1 MMIVTPD
8 KDLYG
13 VLGVSPSAPQEHIR
27 SQYRVLVRKYHPDLH
42 PGDASAALMMERV
55 NAAYDVLG
63 NPEER
68 GQYDAQISA
77 SSQSWGETAASSS
90 YGQSVY
96 RNPAAG
102 AGPQSTWNP
111 QWGNAGADPRER
123 QAEAEAMWEAMRAQ
137 ERARSGPFGDVW
149 ANVPDQQAQGDLNG
163 WAVAGHVIWF
173 IVRIVFGILFIALR
187 LLNTRIDDRNDFF

>member
-1 MMIVTPD
+1 MTVTPD

-13 VLGVSPSAPQEHIR
+13 ALGVSPSASQEQIR

-68 GQYDAQISA
+68 RQYDAEISA
-77 SSQSWGETAASSS
+77 SSQGWRETATPSS
-90 YGQSVY
+90 YGQSAY
-96 RNPAAG
+96 GSPAAG

-111 QWGNAGADPRER
+111 QWGNAAADPRER
-123 QAEAEAMWEAMRAQ
+123 EAEAEVMWEAMRSQ
-137 ERARSGPFGDVW
+137 ERAGGGLFSDVW
-149 ANVPDQQAQGDLNG
+149 ANVPDQRAQEDLSG
-163 WAVAGHVIWF
+163 WAVAGRVIWL
-173 IVRIVFGILFIALR
+173 IVRIVFGILFVALR
-187 LLNTRIDDRNDFF
+187 LLNTRVDDRDNFF

>member
-1 MMIVTPD
+1 MIVTPD

-13 VLGVSPSAPQEHIR
+13 VLGVNPSAPQEQIR

-68 GQYDAQISA
+68 QQYDAQISA
-77 SSQSWGETAASSS
+77 SSQSWGETAAPNS
-90 YGQSVY
+90 YGQSAY
-96 RNPAAG
+96 RNPA
-102 AGPQSTWNP
+102 
-111 QWGNAGADPRER
+111 AGADPRER
-123 QAEAEAMWEAMRAQ
+123 QAESEAMWEAMRSQ
-137 ERARSGPFGDVW
+137 EHARGGPFSDVW
-149 ANVPDQQAQGDLNG
+149 ANVPDQRAQEDLNG
-163 WAVAGHVIWF
+163 WAVAGRVIWL

-187 LLNTRIDDRNDFF
+187 LLNTRVDDRNDFF

>member
-1 MMIVTPD
+1 VTPD
-8 KDLYG
+8 NDLYG
-13 VLGVSPSAPQEHIR
+13 VLGVSPSASQEQIL

-42 PGDASAALMMERV
+42 PGDANAVLMMERV

-63 NPEER
+63 NPGQR
-68 GQYDAQISA
+68 QQYDGQISA
-77 SSQSWGETAASSS
+77 SSESRGGATAASS
-90 YGQSVY
+90 YGQSAY
-96 RNPAAG
+96 GRPEAG
-102 AGPQSTWNP
+102 AGPQSTWNQ
-111 QWGNAGADPRER
+111 QWGNTSTDPRDR

>member
-1 MMIVTPD
+1 MIVTPD

-13 VLGVSPSAPQEHIR
+13 VLGVSPSAPLEQIR

-63 NPEER
+63 SPEER
-68 GQYDAQISA
+68 RQYDAEISA
-77 SSQSWGETAASSS
+77 SSQSWGETAAPGS
-90 YGQSVY
+90 YGQSAY
-96 RNPAAG
+96 GSPAAG

-111 QWGNAGADPRER
+111 QWGNTAGDPRER
-123 QAEAEAMWEAMRAQ
+123 QAEAEAMWEAMRSQ
-137 ERARSGPFGDVW
+137 ERARGGLFSDVW
-149 ANVPDQQAQGDLNG
+149 ANVPDQREQEDLNG
-163 WAVAGHVIWF
+163 WAVAGRVIWL

-187 LLNTRIDDRNDFF
+187 LLNTRVDDRDDFF

>member
-1 MMIVTPD
+1 MTPD

-13 VLGVSPSAPQEHIR
+13 VLGVSPSASQEQIR

-42 PGDASAALMMERV
+42 PGDTSAALMMEQV

-68 GQYDAQISA
+68 RQYNAEISA
-77 SSQSWGETAASSS
+77 SSQGRGETAAPSS
-90 YGQSVY
+90 YGQSAY
-96 RNPAAG
+96 GSPAAG

-111 QWGNAGADPRER
+111 QWSNAATDPRER
-123 QAEAEAMWEAMRAQ
+123 QAEAEAMWEAMHSQ
-137 ERARSGPFGDVW
+137 ERARGGLFGDVW
-149 ANVPDQQAQGDLNG
+149 TNVPDQHAQEDLSG
-163 WAVAGHVIWF
+163 WAVAGHVIWL

-187 LLNTRIDDRNDFF
+187 LLNTRVDDRNDFF

>member
-1 MMIVTPD
+1 VTPD
-8 KDLYG
+8 NDLYG
-13 VLGVSPSAPQEHIR
+13 VLGVSPSASQEQIL

-63 NPEER
+63 NPGER
-68 GQYDAQISA
+68 QQYDVQISA
-77 SSQSWGETAASSS
+77 SSESRGGATAPSS
-90 YGQSVY
+90 YGQSAY
-96 RNPAAG
+96 SRPDTA
-102 AGPQSTWNP
+102 AGPQSAWNP
-111 QWGNAGADPRER
+111 QWGNTAADPRER

-137 ERARSGPFGDVW
+137 ERTRGGQFSDVW
-149 ANVPDQQAQGDLNG
+149 ANVPDQQARGDLNG

>member
-1 MMIVTPD
+1 VTPD
-8 KDLYG
+8 NNLYG
-13 VLGVSPSAPQEHIR
+13 VLGVNPSAPQEQIR

-63 NPEER
+63 SSEER
-68 GQYDAQISA
+68 RQYDAEISA

-96 RNPAAG
+96 GSPAAG

-111 QWGNAGADPRER
+111 QWGNAAGDPRER
-123 QAEAEAMWEAMRAQ
+123 QAEAEAMWEAMRSQ
-137 ERARSGPFGDVW
+137 ERARGGLFSDVW
-149 ANVPDQQAQGDLNG
+149 ANVPDQRAQEDLNG
-163 WAVAGHVIWF
+163 WAVAGRVIWF
-173 IVRIVFGILFIALR
+173 IVRIIFGILFIALR
-187 LLNTRIDDRNDFF
+187 LLNTRVDDRDDFF

>member
-1 MMIVTPD
+1 MTPD
-8 KDLYG
+8 NDLYG
-13 VLGVSPSAPQEHIR
+13 VLGVSPSASQEQIL

-63 NPEER
+63 NPGER
-68 GQYDAQISA
+68 QQYDVQISA
-77 SSQSWGETAASSS
+77 SSESRGGATAPSS
-90 YGQSVY
+90 YGQSAY
-96 RNPAAG
+96 SRPDTA
-102 AGPQSTWNP
+102 AGPQSAWNP
-111 QWGNAGADPRER
+111 QWGNTAADPRER

-137 ERARSGPFGDVW
+137 ERTRGGQFSDVW
-149 ANVPDQQAQGDLNG
+149 ANVPDQQARGDLNG

>member
-1 MMIVTPD
+1 MTPD
-8 KDLYG
+8 NDLYG
-13 VLGVSPSAPQEHIR
+13 VLGVSPSASQEQIL

-42 PGDASAALMMERV
+42 PGDANAALMMERV

-63 NPEER
+63 NPGER
-68 GQYDAQISA
+68 QQYDAQISA
-77 SSQSWGETAASSS
+77 SSQSRGAASAPSS
-90 YGQSVY
+90 YGQPVY
-96 RNPAAG
+96 GSPSTE

-111 QWGNAGADPRER
+111 QWGNASTDPRDR

-149 ANVPDQQAQGDLNG
+149 ASVPDQQAQGDLNG

>member
-1 MMIVTPD
+1 MIVTPD

-13 VLGVSPSAPQEHIR
+13 VLGVNPSAPQEQIR

-63 NPEER
+63 SSEER
-68 GQYDAQISA
+68 RQYDAQISA
-77 SSQSWGETAASSS
+77 SSQSWGETAARGS
-90 YGQSVY
+90 YGQPAYGS
-96 RNPAAG
+96 PAAG
-102 AGPQSTWNP
+102 AGPQSAWNP

-123 QAEAEAMWEAMRAQ
+123 QAEAEAVWEAMRSQ
-137 ERARSGPFGDVW
+137 ERARGGLFSDVW
-149 ANVPDQQAQGDLNG
+149 ANVPDQRAQEDLNG
-163 WAVAGHVIWF
+163 WAVAGRVIWL

-187 LLNTRIDDRNDFF
+187 LLNTRVDDRDDFF

>member
-1 MMIVTPD
+1 VTPD

-13 VLGVSPSAPQEHIR
+13 VLGVSPSASQEQIL

-42 PGDASAALMMERV
+42 PGDASAVLMMERV

-63 NPEER
+63 NPGER
-68 GQYDAQISA
+68 QQYDVQMSA
-77 SSQSWGETAASSS
+77 SPQSRGDTTAPSS
-90 YGQSVY
+90 YGRSAY
-96 RNPAAG
+96 GSPDTE
-102 AGPQSTWNP
+102 AGPQSTWNS
-111 QWGNAGADPRER
+111 QWGNTAADPRER

-137 ERARSGPFGDVW
+137 ERSRSGPFGDVW

-163 WAVAGHVIWF
+163 WAVAGRVIWL

-187 LLNTRIDDRNDFF
+187 LLNTRVDDRNDFF